1 MRPRC
6 GPLFIDG
13 LRGVGDGESG
23 VLCIDGLRHRR
34 IDCLLVAGQSF
45 RGLRCKRGAGPS
57 VARVIFVYL
66 SFFLGLLSLV
76 MDQGPI
82 YSLLWLIG
90 FEPAT
95 FFWLLVRVAFVMQV
109 LGLVIVFLQKRTKR
123 HV

>member
-1 MRPRC
+1 M
-6 GPLFIDG
+6 
-13 LRGVGDGESG
+13 
-23 VLCIDGLRHRR
+23 
-34 IDCLLVAGQSF
+34 
-45 RGLRCKRGAGPS
+45 
-57 VARVIFVYL
+57 ARVIFVYL